1 MGKKNRVMRAK
12 AGRKSDN
19 KLKNLFERTPKDL
32 SIGGTVRPKR
42 DLTRYVKWPKY
53 ILLQR
58 QRRVLYDRIKVPGAL
73 NQFTYTLTRDKV
85 KAVLNLLQK
94 YKPETKAEKKQ
105 RLQSQA
111 QDKVDKKAQDPAK
124 KPYML
129 KTGLNHISHLVETK
143 KAKLVVIAHDVDPIE
158 LVLWLPSLCR
168 QMDVPFCIVKSKSR
182 LGKLVNMK
190 TATCLAL
197 TDVRKEDSAALAKV
211 VEMCN
216 NEYRSSNAYYTHKS
230 GIKLGQKSQHKADK
244 KQKANE
250 EMMMNRA

>member
-1 MGKKNRVMRAK
+1 MGKKNRTMRAK
-12 AGRKSDN
+12 TAKRTDQKF
-19 KLKNLFERTPKDL
+19 KNLFERTPKDL
-32 SIGGTVRPKR
+32 TIGGTVRPKR

-73 NQFTYTLTRDKV
+73 NQFTFTLTRDKV

-111 QDKVDKKAQDPAK
+111 QDKVDKKNLDPAK
-124 KPYML
+124 KPYMI
-129 KTGLNHISHLVETK
+129 KTGLSHIANLVETK

-158 LVLWLPSLCR
+158 LIMWLPSLCR
-168 QMDVPFCIVKSKSR
+168 QMNVPFCIVKSKSR
-182 LGKLVNMK
+182 LGRLVNMK

-197 TDVRKEDSAALAKV
+197 TDVRKEDEAALAKI
-211 VEMCN
+211 VEVCN
-216 NEYRSSNAYYTHKS
+216 NEYTTSTGYFTHKS
-230 GIKLGQKSQHKADK
+230 GIKLGQKSQHKADR